1 MISIDKLVQTL
12 SQSKDNSIKLGSWN
26 DNSKYL
32 QATAI
37 DIRKK
42 ELENLDMV
50 FENINPFQYVNNAG
64 TGNYTMDSDLQDNNI
79 SINNINNNSNN
90 SNNNSNKNNHNNNI
104 NNSTKN
110 NKLDVMNKVENKKLF
125 LNNEIVSGSSI
136 ITYNENEVA
145 ALPEIIID
153 MLNKLDYTIN
163 EWYIYGIKNPESFY
177 KSFLL
182 LTKMDFII
190 KNKNDKKNDVITF
203 KREMALHYE
212 HYYKLFN
219 YRKLR
224 FPKFEMIH
232 NLINMENYCNYDAI
246 KYTIDYSQHNI
257 LILDIINMQYLDIN
271 YILNPSSNPS
281 SNESGNESC
290 NTDSNFSI
298 IIKYTNN
305 TYLPLMNSDGK
316 HTHSPETFKYIQNHF
331 ERIQITKFKEYHD
344 INQNDNNGDCN
355 DVDCNDDTFYEST
368 LNENDTENTLENNI
382 IDDNSNSDILE
393 DDNNTIADYG
403 ISTGD
408 ESSIKMY
415 NKLVNDTII
424 NKQKIN
430 INEYAIEDMIE
441 IEEQETTPLKN
452 NNIIQQ
458 NNNKSQFDLLMDI
471 IPIKTPKPVKTTKQ
485 TKQPK
490 TQKINTKIIANDNDD
505 NDKDN
510 NTIKLEELLNTV
522 EISSIEKSNLEL
534 IKNTQNVNNVD
545 NVENITKIQLKL
557 VNKYTLTELQDIA
570 KQYKIDIC
578 KNGKSGKKI
587 NKTKDEIYNELINN
601 N

>member
-1 MISIDKLVQTL
+1 
-12 SQSKDNSIKLGSWN
+12 
-26 DNSKYL
+26 
-32 QATAI
+32 
-37 DIRKK
+37 
-42 ELENLDMV
+42 
-50 FENINPFQYVNNAG
+50 VN
-64 TGNYTMDSDLQDNNI
+64 
-79 SINNINNNSNN
+79 
-90 SNNNSNKNNHNNNI
+90 KF
-104 NNSTKN
+104 
-110 NKLDVMNKVENKKLF
+110 ENKKLF
-125 LNNEIVSGSSI
+125 LNDKILTGNSI

-153 MLNKLDYTIN
+153 MLNKLNYTIN

-190 KNKNDKKNDVITF
+190 KNKNDKKNDVVTF

-212 HYYKLFN
+212 HHYKLFN

-246 KYTIDYSQHNI
+246 KYTVDYSQHNI

-271 YILNPSSNPS
+271 YIINPSGNESINES
-281 SNESGNESC
+281 SNES
-290 NTDSNFSI
+290 SNLTFSI

-305 TYLPLMNSDGK
+305 TYLPLMNSNGK

-331 ERIQITKFKEYHD
+331 ERIQITKFKESHY
-344 INQNDNNGDCN
+344 INQNDNNDNDNDNDNDSCN
-355 DVDCNDDTFYEST
+355 GNGCDNDTFYENT
-368 LNENDTENTLENNI
+368 LNENKNTLEDNI
-382 IDDNSNSDILE
+382 INDYSNTEVREYDD
-393 DDNNTIADYG
+393 NTIADYG

-408 ESSIKMY
+408 ESSIQMY

-452 NNIIQQ
+452 NN
-458 NNNKSQFDLLMDI
+458 KSQFDLLMDI
-471 IPIKTPKPVKTTKQ
+471 IPIKTAKPNKTPKI
-485 TKQPK
+485 PK
-490 TQKINTKIIANDNDD
+490 SKKINTKIIAKNNDN
-505 NDKDN
+505 NNDN
-510 NTIKLEELLNTV
+510 NNSIKLEELLNTV
-522 EISSIEKSNLEL
+522 EISTIGKEKENKKTITITQLETLSNFD
-534 IKNTQNVNNVD
+534 ITKNIQNEDNIDNVK
-545 NVENITKIQLKL
+545 NVENVENVGNVGNVGNVEKIQLKP
-557 VNKYTLTELQDIA
+557 VNKYNLTELQDIA
-570 KQYKIDIC
+570 KLYKIDIC

-587 NKTKDEIYNELINN
+587 NKTKDEIYTEVLAI
-601 N
+601 

>member
-1 MISIDKLVQTL
+1 
-12 SQSKDNSIKLGSWN
+12 
-26 DNSKYL
+26 
-32 QATAI
+32 
-37 DIRKK
+37 
-42 ELENLDMV
+42 
-50 FENINPFQYVNNAG
+50 
-64 TGNYTMDSDLQDNNI
+64 
-79 SINNINNNSNN
+79 
-90 SNNNSNKNNHNNNI
+90 
-104 NNSTKN
+104 
-110 NKLDVMNKVENKKLF
+110 
-125 LNNEIVSGSSI
+125 
-136 ITYNENEVA
+136 
-145 ALPEIIID
+145 
-153 MLNKLDYTIN
+153 
-163 EWYIYGIKNPESFY
+163 
-177 KSFLL
+177 
-182 LTKMDFII
+182 
-190 KNKNDKKNDVITF
+190 
-203 KREMALHYE
+203 
-212 HYYKLFN
+212 
-219 YRKLR
+219 
-224 FPKFEMIH
+224 
-232 NLINMENYCNYDAI
+232 
-246 KYTIDYSQHNI
+246 
-257 LILDIINMQYLDIN
+257 MQYLDIN
-271 YILNPSSNPS
+271 YILNPSSNKS
-281 SNESGNESC
+281 GNESGN
-290 NTDSNFSI
+290 TDSYFSI
-298 IIKYTNN
+298 IIKYTKN

-344 INQNDNNGDCN
+344 INQNDNNGDG
-355 DVDCNDDTFYEST
+355 DGDCNGDCDCNNDTFYEST
-368 LNENDTENTLENNI
+368 LNENENENTLKNNI
-382 IDDNSNSDILE
+382 IDDDSNSDILE

-452 NNIIQQ
+452 NNNIQQ

-490 TQKINTKIIANDNDD
+490 PVKQPKTQKIIANDNDNDKD

-534 IKNTQNVNNVD
+534 TKNTQNVD
-545 NVENITKIQLKL
+545 NVENVKNITKIQLKP

-578 KNGKSGKKI
+578 KSGKSGKKI
-587 NKTKDEIYNELINN
+587 NKTKDEIYNEVVAILG
-601 N
+601 